1 MSEKSGNNESSEPRS
16 AEDHW
21 FSGGGE
27 PVDEDHI
34 DEELLKLAR
43 RPSWLELC
51 LYAVV
56 IVFCLYISR
65 TLLPDAMYYLEAD
78 REPVEL
84 GAVEN
89 ISPLLQENPQYLVE
103 LGSNVFV
110 SLEGI
115 PSRRSETK
123 DHQYAQLIGAP
134 IFVQQDH
141 ELADVDPLLREA
153 TPAYGPHDERH
164 TRYYIDGPGRL
175 RHFDDLTGRHRG
187 IVGFYTTGYGI
198 WFCGEELTHDQQQ
211 FQRTLAEEARG
222 TLYEELGRDATQAE
236 IDAAVA
242 ADFSCEEGFLFEAGQ
257 APDDYLSETIIFFG
271 LFGVVA
277 LCLGFVGWWVKRYRR
292 SL

>member
-1 MSEKSGNNESSEPRS
+1 M
-16 AEDHW
+16 W
-21 FSGGGE
+21 FSDGGQ
-27 PVDEDHI
+27 PVGDDHI

-56 IVFCLYISR
+56 IIFCLYVSK
-65 TLLPDAMYYLEAD
+65 TLYPDALYYLEAD
-78 REPVEL
+78 REPIDL
-84 GAVEN
+84 GSVEN
-89 ISPLLQENPQYLVE
+89 ISPLLQENPNYLLE
-103 LGSNVFV
+103 LGSNIYVR
-110 SLEGI
+110 LEGI

-175 RHFDDLTGRHRG
+175 RHFDDLTGRHQG
-187 IVGFYTTGYGI
+187 IVGFYTAGYGI

-242 ADFSCEEGFLFEAGQ
+242 ADFSCEEGFLFEADQ
-257 APDDYLSETIIFFG
+257 APDDYKGVTVVFFS
-271 LFGVVA
+271 LFGVV
-277 LCLGFVGWWVKRYRR
+277 LVSLGFVAWWVRRYLR